1 MKLTNVSAALLA
13 LLTCTTKLT
22 PTYAATVQQETRSTK
37 TEIQTRST
45 HTTNSATSAQV
56 VMMKQKTETTQKI
69 QQIIPT
75 SAAIAIGFPN
85 DMILNAKDETV
96 TTLRTAQPVYDQN
109 GSEVAPENSLITA
122 RLKPVKGGVE
132 IVADSILIRG
142 RVIPLRASSVV
153 VIGQSVSV
161 VTGLDGSKEGHNVG
175 ARAGAELLGL
185 INPNNGDG
193 MRAGG
198 LGGGL
203 LGMILGAGKAKKETI
218 VKIPGGSI
226 YVLSVESS
234 VVLP

>member
-13 LLTCTTKLT
+13 LITCTTKLA
-22 PTYAATVQQETRSTK
+22 PVYAATVQQETRSSK

-56 VMMKQKTETTQKI
+56 VMMNQKIETTQKI
-69 QQIIPT
+69 QQIIPE
-75 SAAIAIGFPN
+75 SAGIAIGFPN

-96 TTLRTAQPVYDQN
+96 TTLRTAQPVWDQN
-109 GSEVAPENSLITA
+109 GNEVAPENSLITA
-122 RLKPVKGGVE
+122 RLKPVKDGVE

-142 RVIPLRASSVV
+142 RVIALRASSVV
-153 VIGQSVSV
+153 VPGQSVSV

-175 ARAGAELLGL
+175 AR
-185 INPNNGDG
+185 
-193 MRAGG
+193 
-198 LGGGL
+198 LGGE
-203 LGMILGAGKAKKETI
+203 LGTVINSDGGGGIGAMLGGIFGTVIGAGKAKKETI

-234 VVLP
+234 VILP